1 MITIKLDRK
10 KQNLLMRDGW
20 GKRRGNAGFVYI
32 EEKWS
37 ANLSLKKPRLDA
49 DRTVSG
55 RLFLFALG
63 IEDIT
68 NFFRMMVNERVPN
81 KIGIMQVV
89 YNLYKRNWL
98 VLSE

>member
-1 MITIKLDRK
+1 MITIMLDIK

-20 GKRRGNAGFVYI
+20 GKRRGNAGFIYI

-49 DRTVSG
+49 DSTVSG

-63 IEDIT
+63 IQDII
-68 NFFRMMVNERVPN
+68 FCFRMMVMNEFP
-81 KIGIMQVV
+81 IE
-89 YNLYKRNWL
+89 L
-98 VLSE
+98 VSCRLFIIYIRGFG